1 MLKLLKEYI
10 INLKN
15 SIVEEDFPGAASG
28 MAFMLVLGIFPFMLF
43 LMAVFCWVGK
53 KFFLDKGKYA
63 IFAFT
68 PPGVGDFFINVFKE
82 GILF

>member
-15 SIVEEDFPGAASG
+15 SIVEEDFPGAASE

-43 LMAVFCWVGK
+43 FNG
-53 KFFLDKGKYA
+53 
-63 IFAFT
+63 
-68 PPGVGDFFINVFKE
+68 GVWLAG
-82 GILF
+82 